1 MLEYDT
7 GMPSMKWRI
16 AQRKLIF
23 VSRIMAKPADNITR
37 KVLMQ
42 ESINNINGLATECR
56 TLCLSLGLPSL
67 MAREVT
73 KNEIK
78 HTIKTKISDE
88 CVKRMQE
95 GRKSKDRVDLNP
107 DETQYLQRL
116 SLSNCRIYWRTRLR
130 LGF

>member
-1 MLEYDT
+1 
-7 GMPSMKWRI
+7 
-16 AQRKLIF
+16 
-23 VSRIMAKPADNITR
+23 MAIPADNITR

-78 HTIKTKISDE
+78 HAIKSKIREE
-88 CVKRMQE
+88 CIKRMQE
-95 GRKSKDRVDLNP
+95 GSKSKDRVDLNP

-116 SLSNCRIYWRTRLR
+116 SLSNCKMYFRYRSRCIAMVKMILCN
-130 LGF
+130 